1 MLRFKLWLPLLP
13 MFLLTAALVLS
24 APAHAK
30 GTKAYPKNTYV
41 LQVNGL
47 ACPYCAYGLEKQFA
61 HQSGVIKTDI
71 NIVKGV
77 AIVHVHPGTRFSDT
91 QLKQFVY
98 DAGFALRKIVQRPGG
113 GHS

>member
-1 MLRFKLWLPLLP
+1 MFRFKLWLPLLP
-13 MFLLTAALVLS
+13 IILLAAAQMLS
-24 APAHAK
+24 APASAD
-30 GTKAYPKNTYV
+30 GVNTYPKDAYV

-47 ACPYCAYGLEKQFA
+47 ACPFCAYGLEKQFVR
-61 HQSGVIKTDI
+61 HHGVTTIDI

-77 AIVHVHPGTRFSDT
+77 AVVHVRPGTHFTDA